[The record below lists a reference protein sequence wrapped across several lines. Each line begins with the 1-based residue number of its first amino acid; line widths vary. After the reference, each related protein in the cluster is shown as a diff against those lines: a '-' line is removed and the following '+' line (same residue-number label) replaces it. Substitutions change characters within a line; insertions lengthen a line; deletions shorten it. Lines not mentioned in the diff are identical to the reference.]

1 MRKLALLCVPVLLA
15 LASCSSTSADTAADT
30 AAKNAGGHSAEKA
43 ADVHST
49 SDLVRLMRQT
59 TSFEYDPYAT
69 PRAMLKDVDIA
80 LVGTVASVRP
90 AIIDDELDG
99 QGAVIVGLQP
109 REIWKDD
116 SGRSG
121 KVVYYYFQR
130 PKNLGIS
137 VYQRGLPIG
146 TEVSLFGFDA
156 ANLVKFAH
164 GGLGHTTYAPAPQ
177 GHLITAGST
186 GLVNVW
192 AEDAHSDSWKNIHS
206 VADLKAALGK

>member
-15 LASCSSTSADTAADT
+15 LASCSSTSADTS
-30 AAKNAGGHSAEKA
+30 AKSAGGHSAEKA
-43 ADVHST
+43 AGVHST
-49 SDLVRLMRQT
+49 GDLVRLMRQT

-80 LVGTVASVRP
+80 LVGTVVSVRP

-116 SGRSG
+116 GGRSG
-121 KVVYYYFQR
+121 KVVFYYFQR

-137 VYQRGLPIG
+137 VYQRGLPVG

-177 GHLITAGST
+177 GHLITDGGT

-192 AEDAHSDSWKNIHS
+192 AEDHHTDSWKNIRN